1 MMKVNFTPNFPQFST
16 AFHSHLV
23 YTADVTET
31 AEKSEFCTML
41 YAAER
46 SGLGLKT
53 WYEGGAGTSSVP
65 RIRFGRSIRLLRND
79 VENFI
84 AERIKEAKDT
94 TDKSTKP

>member
-46 SGLGLKT
+46 SGLRADFVSGFSPPGQALLLK
-53 WYEGGAGTSSVP
+53 SCKF
-65 RIRFGRSIRLLRND
+65 R
-79 VENFI
+79 
-84 AERIKEAKDT
+84 
-94 TDKSTKP
+94 